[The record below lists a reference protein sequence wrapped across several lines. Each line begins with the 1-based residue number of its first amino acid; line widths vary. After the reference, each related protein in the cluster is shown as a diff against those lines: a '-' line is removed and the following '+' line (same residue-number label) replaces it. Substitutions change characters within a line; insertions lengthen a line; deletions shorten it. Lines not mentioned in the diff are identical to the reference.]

1 MRLNYDNKISGNGLR
16 LSKLFLGL
24 SLLTASFQSCDDV
37 KEYPTDYPGKRDN
50 ITLSFEAQFPD
61 GKQWNNT
68 DIISVFDAYG
78 VNNKFS
84 TEIESPAAIAGFKGN
99 VVESESYIAVYPY
112 SQDMK
117 IADGIVQ
124 LNLPT
129 SITAGEASSQSSRI
143 YYAQVNNSSD
153 DVVSFTA
160 LDKKVSLKMTAA
172 NTSDVKSISVQNK
185 SGIPFAG
192 TFYLNVKDGS
202 IVPSST
208 SSYSHAVI
216 EGEFA
221 KDASYSIPVV
231 SSENLFSGGV
241 VVTFTNAEGKKAM
254 QDLTVDDNL
263 VLADITE
270 INFEDPEDPDQ
281 PVDPEEPET
290 TEYYIVY
297 KADEQLLPQ
306 AEFLTHLYDAENK
319 EGTVYFSTSEVPE
332 KLFFQNSKIKGVSF
346 SPAITTIQ
354 KQAFQKCTSL
364 SEINFAINGS
374 LTEILDGTFANCTA
388 FTGTLNIPN
397 SVVKIGMNAFNG
409 VLNMKGL
416 EIGIDSNVETIGY
429 MCFNGCVSIENKVVL
444 PASLKTI
451 GGSMFGGAMKSN
463 EFELEIHA
471 IVPPETNA
479 SSICNVNTLKALY
492 VPEASLG
499 QYRATK
505 WAGACDT
512 AGKLKAIGSN

>member
-1 MRLNYDNKISGNGLR
+1 MRFNYDNKISGNGLR
-16 LSKLFLGL
+16 LGKLFLGL
-24 SLLTASFQSCDDV
+24 FLLSASFQSCDDV

-50 ITLSFEAQFPD
+50 ITLNFEAQLPD
-61 GKQWNNT
+61 GKQWSNT
-68 DIISVFDAYG
+68 DIISVFDTYG
-78 VNNKFS
+78 VNSKFS
-84 TEIESPAAIAGFKGN
+84 TDIESPAAIAGFKGN

-124 LNLPT
+124 LNLPA
-129 SITAGEASSQSSRI
+129 SISAVEASSQSSRI

-160 LDKKVSLKMTAA
+160 LDKKVTLKMTAE
-172 NTSDVKSISVQNK
+172 NTSDVKSLSVQNK

-270 INFEDPEDPDQ
+270 INFEDPEDPDW

-297 KADEQLLPQ
+297 KADEQLVPQ
-306 AEFLTHLYDAENK
+306 AEFLTHLYDAEKK
-319 EGTVYFSTSEVPE
+319 EGTVYFSTSEVPAN
-332 KLFFQNSKIKGVSF
+332 LFKSDKKIIGVTF
-346 SPAITTIQ
+346 SPTITKINAN
-354 KQAFQKCTSL
+354 AFNGCTSL
-364 SEINFAINGS
+364 VEINFAPEGQLND
-374 LTEILDGTFANCTA
+374 ILNNAFTGCTG
-388 FTGTLNIPN
+388 FTGTLVIPN
-397 SVVKIGMNAFNG
+397 SVTNIAQAVFK
-409 VLNMKGL
+409 NMSNMSGL
-416 EIGIDSNVETIGY
+416 EIGTESRLWNVGY
-429 MCFNGCVSIENKVVL
+429 DCFNGCNSIANKVVL
-444 PASLKTI
+444 PATLTKI
-451 GGSMFGGAMKSN
+451 GGLAFGGEKKSGA
-463 EFELEIHA
+463 FEIEIHA
-471 IVPPETNA
+471 TTVPSTFGTNA
-479 SSICNVNTLKALY
+479 FPKNTLKAIY
-492 VPEASLG
+492 VPAESVDAYKALPNLS
-499 QYRATK
+499 QYK
-505 WAGACDT
+505 E
-512 AGKLKAIGSN
+512 KIKAIGSN